1 MRLLMP
7 VLLMPVLLCLSAC
20 NRGAAV
26 PTPAE
31 NRDLDEAGRLL
42 DNAESDLAGIDESG
56 LAPAPADPQM

>member
-1 MRLLMP
+1 MRLLM
-7 VLLMPVLLCLSAC
+7 LVLLCLSAC

-42 DNAESDLAGIDESG
+42 DNAEGDLAGIDGNG